1 MPDHNERRHATPD
14 NRVLAAGLV
23 SGLIAVVLAA
33 LAAHGPMAPTDPT
46 AQRQVDTAIL
56 MHFVHT
62 LGLMLVAFW
71 PAPARWRAVITAG
84 WLLGILLFSGSLYA
98 LILFGQSW
106 PGPITPLGGLFLML
120 GWLVWLIGLMVTR
133 TPAP

>member
-1 MPDHNERRHATPD
+1 MPDRNERRHATPD

-33 LAAHGPMAPTDPT
+33 IAAHGPMAPTDPT

-71 PAPARWRAVITAG
+71 PAPASWRAIITAG

-98 LILFGQSW
+98 LTLFSQPW
-106 PGPITPLGGLFLML
+106 PGLLTPLGGLFLTL
-120 GWLVWLIGLMVTR
+120 GWIAWLVGLSVVR
-133 TPAP
+133 QKA